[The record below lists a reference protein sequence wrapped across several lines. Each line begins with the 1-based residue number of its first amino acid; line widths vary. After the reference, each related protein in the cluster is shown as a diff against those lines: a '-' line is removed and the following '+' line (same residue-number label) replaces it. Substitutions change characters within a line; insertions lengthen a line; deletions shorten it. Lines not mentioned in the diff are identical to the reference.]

1 MVHAMLVMR
10 AWLVNSLRAQATRS
24 SHLARRAHTSS
35 GLRRSSQRMTEKIHQ
50 RDSSLKVSGRLETV
64 GFLCPCTL
72 PSLCSHTRYVACPSG
87 CQHYSGRNPHPN
99 HPRVCA
105 HYEKIYL
112 IQNCPVWCQ
121 LSPFTLTF
129 H

>member
-10 AWLVNSLRAQATRS
+10 AWLVNNLRAQATRS

-50 RDSSLKVSGRLETV
+50 RHSSLKVSGRLEMV

-72 PSLCSHTRYVACPSG
+72 VPDRWSLGGKRTARACI
-87 CQHYSGRNPHPN
+87 H
-99 HPRVCA
+99 
-105 HYEKIYL
+105 
-112 IQNCPVWCQ
+112 VW
-121 LSPFTLTF
+121 
-129 H
+129 